1 MNLGGNTRLGILTGG
16 HFDGQAGDSCGGFV
30 RAVGGRFAG
39 LACVGHT
46 IQAVAEW
53 KDGLGAGSHGA
64 GEEKEFQYATR

>member
-1 MNLGGNTRLGILTGG
+1 MNAGGNTRLGILTGG

-30 RAVGGRFAG
+30 WAVGGRFAG

-53 KDGLGAGSHGA
+53 KDGLGNGGD
-64 GEEKEFQYATR
+64 GCVENTEERP